1 MNRNS
6 TIAHPKLQSSRF
18 FEPIVNQHL
27 DNFPRFNVTSLGNEI
42 ELVEQIFGNFDSRA
56 NGIAQVVYIVIW
68 ALIMSLPGE

>member
-1 MNRNS
+1 M
-6 TIAHPKLQSSRF
+6 
-18 FEPIVNQHL
+18 
-27 DNFPRFNVTSLGNEI
+27 TSLGNEI